1 MTAARKKKGVKP
13 AVEVKDLSYI
23 YPGNEESTLKEL
35 NFTIKPGEI
44 FGFLGPS
51 GAGKSTTQKIIT
63 GILKRFQGEVKVLGE
78 NIKTITNDFYEDIG
92 VSFEFPNLYERFS
105 GQENLEYFASL
116 YTGETEDVD
125 KLLDMVGL
133 KEAAQV
139 KVSDY
144 SKGMKMRL
152 NLCRAFLNKPKL
164 LFLDEPTSGLD
175 PANAR
180 RVKDIIRNYCKE
192 GRTVFLTTHDMKAV
206 DDLCHRVAFIVEG
219 EIVLIDSPQR
229 LKKDYGLAQ
238 VEVVY
243 FNGDITEKTTFPLQ
257 ELGNKEKF
265 KKLIENHQLESIH
278 SQEADLE
285 EVFIEVTGR
294 RLR

>member
-1 MTAARKKKGVKP
+1 MTDKKGKQVKP
-13 AVEVKDLSYI
+13 AVEVKDLSYT
-23 YPGNEESTLKEL
+23 YPGNEKKTLKKL
-35 NFTIKPGEI
+35 NFTIQPGEI

-63 GILKRFQGEVKVLGE
+63 GILKEFQGEVKVIGE
-78 NIKTITNDFYEDIG
+78 KIETITNDFYENIG
-92 VSFEFPNLYERFS
+92 VSFETPNLYERFS
-105 GQENLEYFASL
+105 GRENLEHFASL
-116 YTGETEDVD
+116 YTKETENVD
-125 KLLDMVGL
+125 KLLEMVGL
-133 KEAAQV
+133 KEAADV
-139 KVSDY
+139 KVSNY

-152 NLCRAFLNKPKL
+152 NLCRAFLNQPKL

-180 RVKDIIRNYCKE
+180 RVKDIIRNYCQE
-192 GRTVFLTTHDMKAV
+192 GKTVFLTTHDMKAV
-206 DDLCHRVAFIVEG
+206 DDLCHRVAFLVAG

-229 LKKDYGLAQ
+229 LKKDYGSPQ

-257 ELGNKEKF
+257 ELGAKKKF
-265 KKLIENHQLESIH
+265 CQLIENYQLESIH